1 MSTQP
6 GVREGREPLCGK
18 VTQASP
24 EKVVL
29 ELNP

>member
-6 GVREGREPLCGK
+6 SVTEGKELLCGK

-29 ELNP
+29 DLNP